1 MHFERWL
8 EDADSAMR
16 LGSLADRVVLIL
28 ARVQN
33 GGVGQLRPEDRAV
46 LEEAVQFLERV
57 KQGFDWLDQ
66 PLVSSNNRS
75 FVSSFSAAAR
85 SWGGNQAAFV
95 SELAQ
100 LEETLKHLA
109 DSNPV
114 SDDAQLVAAREFF
127 GRLAS
132 EATDAVKQA
141 VNRAPTSGLG
151 TWSHASGS

>member
-1 MHFERWL
+1 MHFDRWL
-8 EDADSAMR
+8 EDADLAMR
-16 LGSLADRVVLIL
+16 LGNLADRVVLIL

-33 GGVGQLRPEDRAV
+33 GGIEQLRPEDRAV
-46 LEEAVQFLERV
+46 LDEAVEFLTKV
-57 KQGFDWLDQ
+57 KQGFDWIDQ

-85 SWGGNQAAFV
+85 SWGGNPAAFAT
-95 SELAQ
+95 ELAQ
-100 LEETLKHLA
+100 IEETLKQLSLSKPLA
-109 DSNPV
+109 E
-114 SDDAQLVAAREFF
+114 DAQLIAAREFF

-141 VNRAPTSGLG
+141 VGRSPTFGLG